1 MYQRQEWSMYTYI
14 HTYITSVV
22 VNGMFATINVRHLW
36 YLYWHNY
43 LICTSQTYFIT
54 YTTPESLIQCSIH
67 LACSYLL
74 MMLKY
79 IWEGGRTNGWGMHG
93 WGIHA
98 DFGAA
103 LDSRKPF
110 YISKEVIK
118 NSQKNHDSWIMVLG
132 IICCIICGLETI
144 LSYNKEEDDSWLMF
158 LIAFYTL

>member
-1 MYQRQEWSMYTYI
+1 MTWQMGNLPLIRTAFGYCLVYLLFMPWD
-14 HTYITSVV
+14 SVQ
-22 VNGMFATINVRHLW
+22 APA
-36 YLYWHNY
+36 
-43 LICTSQTYFIT
+43 T

-79 IWEGGRTNGWGMHG
+79 IWEGGRTHWTNGWGM
-93 WGIHA
+93 HA

-118 NSQKNHDSWIMVLG
+118 NSQKNHDSWIMVVR